1 MTWFHH
7 TILAAFGFG
16 VGASVGS
23 FLNVCIWRLPRGES
37 LVRPASRCPR
47 CGSSIVALDNVP
59 ILSWLALGGRC
70 RHCAGP
76 ISTRYPLV
84 EAVVGLQFAVLFVA
98 DLALDRLDLFDRGP
112 IEVLAPLTYHLA
124 LVSLLV
130 TAAMIVR
137 DRRTAADADPVPG
150 ASSLGPATLP
160 LLTLLAALAGLQAND
175 VIGSVLNALLLAVFV
190 LATIPPR
197 STVGRAC

>member
-7 TILAAFGFG
+7 AILAAFGFSL
-16 VGASVGS
+16 GASVGS

-37 LVRPASRCPR
+37 LIRPASRCPR
-47 CGSSIVALDNVP
+47 CGCSILAFDNVP

-84 EAVVGLQFAVLFVA
+84 EAAVGLQFAFLFVA
-98 DLALDRLDLFDRGP
+98 DLALGRLDLFDRSP
-112 IEVLAPLTYHLA
+112 VAILAPLAYHLA

-137 DRRTAADADPVPG
+137 DRRTATDPVLVPVASKPG
-150 ASSLGPATLP
+150 AATLP
-160 LLTLLAALAGLQAND
+160 LLTPLAALAGLQAND
-175 VIGSVLNALLLAVFV
+175 PVGSVLNALLLAVFV

-197 STVGRAC
+197 SALGRAC